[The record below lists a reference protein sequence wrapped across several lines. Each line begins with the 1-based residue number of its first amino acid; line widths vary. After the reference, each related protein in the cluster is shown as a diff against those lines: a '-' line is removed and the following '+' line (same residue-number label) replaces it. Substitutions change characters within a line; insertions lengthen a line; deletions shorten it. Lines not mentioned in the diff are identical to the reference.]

1 MSGKYE
7 VVYIVYNRVSKFS
20 IPYFAAAI
28 VRGPRGGYKVLDWFS
43 FQQMIRASELDKA
56 AQDYYI
62 SLPKKTV
69 PEVNVRY
76 VMIPQ
81 YSVDTLINKVAAI
94 YNKVMA
100 KKLELIKRDSAHRAR
115 EIGTKLDTSK
125 FRQAL

>member
-7 VVYIVYNRVSKFS
+7 IAYIVYNRASKFN

-28 VRGPRGGYKVLDWFS
+28 VKGPRGGYKVPDEFS

-56 AQDYYI
+56 AQEYYI

-69 PEVNVRY
+69 PEVKVRY
-76 VMIPQ
+76 VMIPK
-81 YSVDTLINKVAAI
+81 YKVDGLANKVRAI
-94 YNKVMA
+94 YKKVIMQN
-100 KKLELIKRDSAHRAR
+100 LELIKRDSVHKAK

-125 FRQAL
+125 FRHAL